1 MARGELHA
9 AEDVRSKSCR
19 DRCPG
24 ACVVGD
30 SAMRLNPRSLL
41 VFLHDLAAAALAW
54 TAAYCLRFNFELPT
68 AYRADLLATLGW
80 VVPLQGLVFWR
91 FGLYRGIWRFASVPD
106 LLRILRALGVAA
118 LLAPLVMVLFR
129 IKSTVPRTV
138 LVLDPVL
145 LLVLMGGSR
154 LAYRAWK
161 DHGLKLVRQA
171 VTPVLIAGAGTAAD
185 LLLRELGRPGSRWQT
200 VGLLDDNPSLAG
212 RQVRGVRVLGSLD
225 ALVAQ
230 ARRHGVQDVI
240 LALPSVSHAVRRRLL
255 EACAAAGLRVQT
267 VPALDDLMLG
277 RVSVG
282 ALRAIEVDDLL
293 GRDPVVLDEAGLAGW
308 LAGRTVLVTGAG
320 GSIGAELVHQIAR
333 FRPGRLVLLELSEYA
348 VYRLREECEARW
360 PQLPASWVIGD
371 VRDGAS
377 MERLFAKT
385 RPAVVFHA
393 AAYKHVPLMEENPL
407 EALGNNVLGTWTV
420 AMAAQAAG
428 VEKFVL
434 VSTDKAVN
442 PTSIMGA
449 SKRLAEL
456 VGQSLQRPGG
466 TRFIAVR
473 FGNVLGSSGSVVPR
487 FRSQIDAGGPLTV
500 THPEVTRYFMTIPEA
515 AQLVLQAGL
524 MGEGGDIFLLDMGDP
539 VKIVDL
545 ARLMLRLAGRS
556 ESEIPIVYTGLRP
569 GEKLFEDLHSPLANV
584 SPTSHPKLWQV
595 SEPTLDA
602 QRMARLLHDLKA
614 RIRAGDMAA
623 TRAWA
628 VAVANGAGPHATQP
642 SSPAWRS
649 AAPPL

>member
-1 MARGELHA
+1 
-9 AEDVRSKSCR
+9 
-19 DRCPG
+19 
-24 ACVVGD
+24 
-30 SAMRLNPRSLL
+30 MRLNHRSLL

-54 TAAYCLRFNFELPT
+54 TTAYGLRFNFELPA

-129 IKSTVPRTV
+129 IEATVPRTV
-138 LVLDPVL
+138 LVLDPLL

-161 DHGLKLVRQA
+161 DHGLKLVRST
-171 VTPVLIAGAGTAAD
+171 VTPVLIAGAGNAAD
-185 LLLRELGRPGSRWQT
+185 LLLRELGRPGSRWRA
-200 VGLLDDNPSLAG
+200 VGLLDDNRSLAG

-225 ALVAQ
+225 ALVPQ

-240 LALPSVSHAVRRRLL
+240 LALPSASHAVRRRVL
-255 EACAAAGLRVQT
+255 EACAVAGLRVQT
-267 VPALDDLMLG
+267 VPALDDLMQG

-282 ALRAIEVDDLL
+282 ALRPIEVDDLL

-333 FRPGRLVLLELSEYA
+333 FQPGQLVLLELSEYA
-348 VYRLREECEARW
+348 AYQLRERCEAHW
-360 PQLPASWVIGD
+360 PQLPTRWVVGD
-371 VRDGAS
+371 VRDGAG
-377 MERLFAKT
+377 MERLLCET

-407 EALGNNVLGTWTV
+407 QALDNNVLGTWTV
-420 AMAAQAAG
+420 ATAAQAAG

-442 PTSIMGA
+442 PSSVMGA

-456 VGQSLQRPGG
+456 VCQGLQRPDG

-487 FRSQIDAGGPLTV
+487 FRAQIDAGGPLTV

-524 MGEGGDIFLLDMGDP
+524 MGEGGDIFLLDMGEP

-545 ARLMLRLAGRS
+545 ARLMLRLVGRN
-556 ESEIPIVYTGLRP
+556 EAEIPIVYTGLRP
-569 GEKLFEDLHSPLANV
+569 GEKLFEDLHSPRAAV
-584 SPTSHPKLWQV
+584 SGTPHPKLRRV

-602 QRMARLLHDLKA
+602 EQVARLLLDLKA
-614 RIRAGDMAA
+614 HVQAGDGDAA
-623 TRAWA
+623 RDW
-628 VAVANGAGPHATQP
+628 VLAVANGSAQTAVEPTQP
-642 SSPAWRS
+642 ARRRVSPAS
-649 AAPPL
+649 